1 MKLVSDIINE
11 LMDYEK
17 AISGPLLKTKVL
29 ASRIGN
35 NSLMAWV
42 DGELSGYAQ
51 DAQLPNYRESKGVP
65 EGNYLNGYTQYSNA
79 AIPIAHLKEDVAKGL
94 TKIVMRDSISSIE
107 ELIGKKG
114 LKISIN
120 AQTKLYLE
128 QTIQDLGNPYFQILN
143 VHLQIPATFLTD
155 ILSNVRSKLLDFM
168 LEIENEFGQE
178 TEIYE
183 LKSKSGVINNIMN
196 NTINANGDGN
206 VINTGNNA
214 NISASINI
222 EKQNKEQLESTLKKN
237 YVDQTDITDLLTVID
252 EEQPTDDISFGKK
265 VNAWV
270 HKMLAKS
277 LEGSWQIGIGT
288 AGTLLAEAIKKYYGL

>member
-1 MKLVSDIINE
+1 MKLISDIINE

-35 NSLMAWV
+35 NNLMAWV
-42 DGELSGYAQ
+42 DGELSGYAE
-51 DAQLPNYRESKGVP
+51 DAQLPDYRESKGDP
-65 EGNYLNGYTQYSNA
+65 QGNYVNGHMQYSNSS
-79 AIPIAHLKEDVAKGL
+79 IPIAHLKEDVAKGL

-107 ELIGKKG
+107 NLIGKKG
-114 LKISIN
+114 LKMSVN

-178 TEIYE
+178 TEIQE
-183 LKSKSGVINNIMN
+183 LKSNTAVINNIMN

-214 NISASINI
+214 NVSASINI
-222 EKQNKEQLESTLKKN
+222 TKQNKEQLESILKEN
-237 YVDQTDITDLLTVID
+237 HVDQSDITELLTVID
-252 EEQPTDDISFGKK
+252 EEQPTEMGFGKK
-265 VNAWV
+265 VNVWM

-277 LEGSWQIGIGT
+277 LDGSWQVGIG
-288 AGTLLAEAIKKYYGL
+288 AGGTLLAEAIKKYYGL

>member
-1 MKLVSDIINE
+1 MKLISDIINE

-35 NSLMAWV
+35 NNLMAWV
-42 DGELSGYAQ
+42 DGELSGYEEN
-51 DAQLPNYRESKGVP
+51 AQLPEYRESKGVP
-65 EGNYLNGYTQYSNA
+65 EGNYLNGNMQYSNA
-79 AIPIAHLKEDVAKGL
+79 AIPIAHLKADVAKGL

-107 ELIGKKG
+107 NLIGKKG
-114 LKISIN
+114 LKMSVN

-143 VHLQIPATFLTD
+143 VNLQIPASFLTD

-168 LEIENEFGQE
+168 LKIENEFGQE
-178 TEIYE
+178 TEIQE
-183 LKSKSGVINNIMN
+183 LKSKTAVINNIMN

-206 VINTGNNA
+206 VINTGNNTS
-214 NISASINI
+214 ISASINI
-222 EKQNKEQLESTLKKN
+222 TKQNKEQLESALKDN
-237 YVDQTDITDLLTVID
+237 HVDQTDITELLTVID
-252 EEQPTDDISFGKK
+252 EEQPNDVCFGKK
-265 VNAWV
+265 VNRWM

-277 LEGSWQIGIGT
+277 LDGSWQVGIGS
-288 AGTLLAEAIKKYYGL
+288 AGTLLADAVKKYYGL